1 MKNKSTLVCMHV
13 MPQEIEM
20 FMQLINNY
28 KLSLKHLDDSDDVTL
43 KISLN
48 LNPELTDWDNT
59 NVSKDEFI
67 GVFNDVTNDIPNL
80 DKEII
85 TDTSLW
91 GTTQQK
97 REAIKLD
104 YDQFI
109 FCDTDIIL
117 HQHQLKHQLNA
128 AKQLNGMYIL
138 SPALPRW
145 WDKTWDVLVSS
156 NRLNG
161 EFGEAFEKECIK
173 EVLTQK
179 YTDLSLRL
187 VAPIKFGNGM
197 HTLYSKEFWDFI
209 KIPESFGGYG
219 PEDTFAMYASHNA
232 IVSKQ
237 YPIKQYVLDGIY
249 ITEDYTNRTP
259 SFIDNFSSFNK
270 KDEFYKKA
278 ESVFDKEMTEF
289 LERI

>member
-1 MKNKSTLVCMHV
+1 MSKKTLVCMHV

-20 FMQLINNY
+20 FIQLIHNY
-28 KLSLKHLDDSDDVTL
+28 KLSLVHLDENDDVTI

-48 LNPELTDWDNT
+48 LNPELTDWDNSELKPQWFIDRFT
-59 NVSKDEFI
+59 NLLKLLPVHMQVIVDDPF
-67 GVFNDVTNDIPNL
+67 
-80 DKEII
+80 
-85 TDTSLW
+85 W

-97 REAIKLD
+97 REAVKLD

-145 WDKTWDVLVSS
+145 WDETWDVLVSS
-156 NRLNG
+156 NKLGG
-161 EFGEAFEKECIK
+161 EFGEAFKEECIK
-173 EVLTQK
+173 DVLTQE
-179 YTDLSLRL
+179 YTDLSLRA

-219 PEDTFAMYASHNA
+219 PEDTFAMYAAHNA

-237 YPIKQYVLDGIY
+237 YPIRQYVLDGIY
-249 ITEDYTNRTP
+249 ITEDYTHRTP
-259 SFIDNFSSFNK
+259 SFNDNFTSFNK

-278 ESVFDKEMTEF
+278 ESLFDKEMTEF
-289 LERI
+289 LQRI

>member
-1 MKNKSTLVCMHV
+1 MKNKKTLVCIHV

-20 FMQLINNY
+20 FISLIYNY
-28 KLSLKHLDDSDDVTL
+28 KLSLKHLDDDDDVTI

-48 LNPELTDWDNT
+48 LNPELTDWSNT
-59 NVSKDEFI
+59 NISKDEFI
-67 GVFNDVTNDIPNL
+67 NTFNEVTEDVPNL

-97 REAIKLD
+97 REAIQLD

-117 HQHQLKHQLNA
+117 HQHQLKHQLNG
-128 AKQLNGMYIL
+128 AKQLDGMYIL

-145 WDKTWDVLVSS
+145 WDETWDVLVSS
-156 NRLNG
+156 NKQSD
-161 EFGEAFEKECIK
+161 EFGEAFKKECIK
-173 EVLTQK
+173 DVLTQK

-219 PEDTFAMYASHNA
+219 PEDTFAMHAAHNA

-249 ITEDYTNRTP
+249 ITEDYTHRTP
-259 SFIDNFSSFNK
+259 SFNDDFVSFNK
-270 KDEFYKKA
+270 KDEFYKQA
-278 ESVFDKEMTEF
+278 ESSFGKEMNDF
-289 LERI
+289 LQRI